1 MKVKHLRVQNFTSLI
16 DVDLRDL
23 PDFVVFIGKNSSGKS
38 NIIDALALLFMEFGT
53 EIDRDMGARDNFQ
66 HLFPN
71 HNTQVSQTPEI
82 SATVALTF
90 EEWSSLF
97 DTMGYNKND
106 LKEFELRLTKRLV
119 ATDGNIRWQ
128 TSGVSFGAAD
138 VVINGQIV
146 TDDVAYVEPNDFL
159 ERLGSFLNSNFQVI
173 YTTERPHSWPSRFEE
188 RPTIIDSEHVGDLWE
203 LSQSKGNQRQYWTR
217 AAQQYRKI
225 APNEQRPEGVASSIQ
240 MEEGTLSVPIGMTG
254 EGSQAVL
261 RLISELERGSA
272 IMAIEEPE
280 THLHPTLIKQVGQLL
295 TETTTKNRQLFVSTH
310 SPFLIDPSSLDSFF
324 VVRNGSNGTQVSPMR
339 DNSDLRNLLLNIGIR
354 PSDILFCD
362 AILLV
367 EGLADEIFFNALSN
381 KIGAPLGGRHVKIV
395 RANGASRGKY
405 KVEFWAEVGRDAGIP
420 LYLVLDSNAREV
432 AATAISKGQI
442 PSDRRL
448 ILAEGDLEDCYPWPA
463 LKQALLTRFNKDI
476 EDQIPVGGRV
486 KELRVLLRRQWNRNG
501 WKPILAE
508 EVAQVITRE
517 EADSEMG
524 AIVGFLRKI
533 YHEVGAE

>member
-1 MKVKHLRVQNFTSLI
+1 MEVKHLRVQNFTSLI

-53 EIDRDMGARDNFQ
+53 EIDRDMGTRDNFQ

-90 EEWSSLF
+90 AEWSSLI
-97 DTMGYNKND
+97 DTTGYDKND
-106 LKEFELRLTKRLV
+106 TEEFELRLTKRLV
-119 ATDGNIRWQ
+119 AADDNIRWQ
-128 TSGVSFGAAD
+128 TSEVSFDVAE

-146 TDDVAYVEPNDFL
+146 TDDAAYVEPNDFL
-159 ERLGSFLNSNFQVI
+159 ERLGSFLNSIFQVI
-173 YTTERPHSWPSRFEE
+173 YTTERPRFWPSRFEE
-188 RPTIIDSEHVGDLWE
+188 RPTIIDAEHVGDLWR
-203 LSQSKGNQRQYWTR
+203 LSQSKGNQRQSWTR

-261 RLISELERGSA
+261 RLISKLERGSA

-295 TETTTKNRQLFVSTH
+295 TETTTRNKQLFVSTH

-324 VVRNGSNGTQVSPMR
+324 VVRKGSNGTQVSPMR
-339 DNSDLRNLLLNIGIR
+339 DNSDLRNLLLDIGIR

-395 RANGASRGKY
+395 PANGASRGKY

-420 LYLVLDSNAREV
+420 LYLVLDSNAREE
-432 AATAISKGQI
+432 AETAISNGRI
-442 PSDRRL
+442 PSDRLL
-448 ILAEGDLEDCYPWPA
+448 ILGEGDLEDCYPWRA
-463 LKQALLTRFNKDI
+463 LKEALSTRFNKEI

-486 KELRVLLRRQWNRNG
+486 KELREMFRRQWSRNG

-508 EVAQVITRE
+508 QVAQVMTRE